1 MEPNSLLG
9 NEMVALFV
17 DFENIRYSALNT
29 LELDIDPQLLMAK
42 ARKYGRVNVANAYAD
57 FSRQPEF
64 YKRSLEAAGI
74 ARVDVPIKVSNNR
87 EQSVVDLY
95 MVMDVFDTLL
105 DRPQIGTFILM
116 TGDRD
121 FVRICAKLKHQFDK
135 KVVISGIP
143 GSISNDLVAS
153 ATHFDPLDLPVTDTN
168 RRKMRERQVIR
179 YLGEVEPLSK
189 LPPSYTW
196 LRVKLLEP
204 ASRLNMTME
213 EADIIL
219 SDLVKRNVLA
229 REVIFLNGRDY
240 RTTYLNRHHPT
251 VLEVLGQSRGEL
263 PRFITAYALRGAM
276 QPGDKD
282 TIELPEA
289 HAIKEAEA
297 AAQTVTTELEV
308 ITVSEFIQEEAI
320 LEDNTG
326 SEATPFLAAQLD
338 GMERMYEAGAEGGNP
353 EGANG
358 RREGQT
364 PSIDEASFNKAEC
377 EQK

>member
-1 MEPNSLLG
+1 MEPNSILG

-204 ASRLNMTME
+204 VSRLNMTME

-229 REVIFLNGRDY
+229 REVIVLNGRDY

-251 VLEVLGQSRGEL
+251 VLEILGHTRNEL
-263 PRFITAYALRGAM
+263 PRFITAYSLRGGM
-276 QPGDKD
+276 PPSDKD

-289 HAIKEAEA
+289 RAIKDAEA
-297 AAQTVTTELEV
+297 AENTETVEIEV
-308 ITVSEFIQEEAI
+308 LTVSEYLQEETSMGEHTI
-320 LEDNTG
+320 
-326 SEATPFLAAQLD
+326 SEPEHLLSSELNKI
-338 GMERMYEAGAEGGNP
+338 ERMYDAGAETATGL
-353 EGANG
+353 
-358 RREGQT
+358 REEQEA
-364 PSIDEASFNKAEC
+364 SIDTASFKAEY
-377 EQK
+377 EQR